1 MHAITCIFIRRRQRK
16 IWPQKSGRR
25 RKPRSWSEQ
34 RMDRQLKIWKARN
47 GKGIDSLLE
56 LPKVTSPTDF
66 SILGQ

>member
-1 MHAITCIFIRRRQRK
+1 
-16 IWPQKSGRR
+16 
-25 RKPRSWSEQ
+25 
-34 RMDRQLKIWKARN
+34 MDRQLKIWKARN